1 MAYFQE
7 LSEKYSPNSLWTKY
21 STLRSTLMVYKN
33 IDISQYHRLIS
44 FLKVRS
50 KGYVPKKSKVLEG
63 EQIIKFIKKAPDDI
77 YLVHKVI
84 LVMGVFGGL
93 RRDELVKMTIDDIED
108 RGTVLVIKVPETKTS
123 TLKSFTIIEEDL
135 GALNLIKKY
144 AALRPAEIK
153 ERRFFLTYRKS
164 RCTVQP
170 VGKNTIGSVPTLIAK
185 FLKLDNAETYTG
197 HCLRRTSSTLLVE
210 AGASFEMVKQHGKW
224 KSSSVAEGY
233 IEESISSKNKIAKI
247 IANLVNSEV
256 NSVSTIE
263 NSLMDNLQTIQNSV
277 SAATSTITKNTDHS
291 IVGSATF
298 SGTFQNYNFYFGN
311 KV

>member
-1 MAYFQE
+1 
-7 LSEKYSPNSLWTKY
+7 
-21 STLRSTLMVYKN
+21 MVYEN

-44 FLKVRS
+44 FLKVKS

-63 EQIIKFIKKAPDDI
+63 EQILKFIKKAPDDI

-123 TLKSFTIIEEDL
+123 TSKSFTIIEEDL

-144 AALRPAEIK
+144 TTLRPAGIK
-153 ERRFFLTYRKS
+153 ERRFFLTYRKG

-170 VGKNTIGSVPTLIAK
+170 IGKNTIGSVPTLIAK
-185 FLKLDNAETYTG
+185 FLKLDNAEAYTG

-210 AGASFEMVKQHGKW
+210 AGASFETLKQHGKW

-233 IEESISSKNKIAKI
+233 IEESISSKNKIAKM
-247 IANLVNSEV
+247 IANSVNSEV
-256 NSVSTIE
+256 NSVATIE
-263 NSLMDNLQTIQNSV
+263 NSLIDCSSIQNSV
-277 SAATSTITKNTDHS
+277 SATTAATITKNTDHS

-298 SGTFQNYNFYFGN
+298 SGTFQNCNFYFGN